1 GGFGN
6 DVYQFNT
13 GSGIDTVIEQDA
25 TAGNLDSVQFGA
37 GISKDQLR
45 YAKVGNNLEV
55 TITGNTRDKLILQ
68 DWYVGT
74 ANRVEQFKFADGS
87 SLDASALQ
95 AKAPASI
102 EMAGDAINE
111 ADIDSIG
118 TNEADID
125 HLPGL
130 GQPVDPTPRTGPA
143 GADWATRQTHLLI
156 DAMASFEADSSA
168 SLSHNPWDR
177 GHYDAI
183 VLAGHG
189 GH

>member
-1 GGFGN
+1 PKTP
-6 DVYQFNT
+6 QR
-13 GSGIDTVIEQDA
+13 
-25 TAGNLDSVQFGA
+25 GA
-37 GISKDQLR
+37 MGD
-45 YAKVGNNLEV
+45 NN
-55 TITGNTRDKLILQ
+55 G
-68 DWYVGT
+68 
-74 ANRVEQFKFADGS
+74 
-87 SLDASALQ
+87 
-95 AKAPASI
+95 
-102 EMAGDAINE
+102 NE